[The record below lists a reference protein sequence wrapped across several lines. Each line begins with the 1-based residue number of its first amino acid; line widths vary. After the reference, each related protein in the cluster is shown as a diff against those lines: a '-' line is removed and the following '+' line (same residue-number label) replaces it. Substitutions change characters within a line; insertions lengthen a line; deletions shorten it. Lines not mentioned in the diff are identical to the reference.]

1 MSYRTRV
8 NEVQIF
14 GNNEYYSEWIEFIK
28 SQRIEVD
35 DDGCYDGEITDV
47 MGALKT
53 IEKIVMQLEKEY
65 REEKVDKWEDNYI
78 TDSESGKLYKSIF
91 NFSYIYD
98 KVVNDEEKKYSNH
111 LTDLLI
117 NIKNNS
123 YLFMPLAFLQ
133 ACGESIKK
141 GEVSRTEGRIYT
153 YSLVEGK
160 KIKVH
165 AG

>member
-1 MSYRTRV
+1 MSYRTSV
-8 NEVQIF
+8 NDVQIF
-14 GNNEYYSEWIEFIK
+14 GNNEYYPEWIEFIK
-28 SQRIEVD
+28 SQGIEVN

-53 IEKIVMQLEKEY
+53 IEKIVMQLEKEH

-78 TDSESGKLYKSIF
+78 TSENGELYKSLF

-98 KVVNDEEKKYSNH
+98 KVVDSEGKRYSNY

-117 NIKNNS
+117 EIKNNS
-123 YLFMPLAFLQ
+123 YVFMPLAFLQ
-133 ACGESIKK
+133 ACGENIKK
-141 GEVSRTEGRIYT
+141 GHISRTDGRLYT
-153 YSLVEGK
+153 YSLIDGK

>member
-1 MSYRTRV
+1 MSYRTSV
-8 NEVQIF
+8 NDVQIF
-14 GNNEYYSEWIEFIK
+14 GNNEYYPEWIEFIK
-28 SQRIEVD
+28 SQGIEVN

-53 IEKIVMQLEKEY
+53 IEKIVMQLEKEH

-78 TDSESGKLYKSIF
+78 TSESGELYKSLF
-91 NFSYIYD
+91 NFSYTYD
-98 KVVNDEEKKYSNH
+98 KVVDSEGKRYSNH

-117 NIKNNS
+117 EIKNNS
-123 YLFMPLAFLQ
+123 YVFMPLAFLQ

-141 GEVSRTEGRIYT
+141 GHISRTDGRLYT
-153 YSLVEGK
+153 YSLIDGK

>member
-1 MSYRTRV
+1 MSYRTSV
-8 NEVQIF
+8 NDVQIF
-14 GNNEYYSEWIEFIK
+14 GNNEYYPEWIEFIK
-28 SQRIEVD
+28 SQGIEVN

-53 IEKIVMQLEKEY
+53 IEKIVMQLEKEH

-78 TDSESGKLYKSIF
+78 TSESGELYKSLF

-98 KVVNDEEKKYSNH
+98 KVVDSEGKRYSNH

-117 NIKNNS
+117 EIKNNS
-123 YLFMPLAFLQ
+123 YVFMPLAFLQ

-141 GEVSRTEGRIYT
+141 GHISRTDGRLYT
-153 YSLVEGK
+153 YSLIDGK

>member
-1 MSYRTRV
+1 MSYRTSV

-14 GNNEYYSEWIEFIK
+14 GNNEYYPEWIEFIK
-28 SQRIEVD
+28 SQGIEVN

-53 IEKIVMQLEKEY
+53 IEKIVMQLEKEH

-78 TDSESGKLYKSIF
+78 TSESGELYKSLF

-98 KVVNDEEKKYSNH
+98 KVVDSEGKRYSNY

-117 NIKNNS
+117 EIKNNS
-123 YLFMPLAFLQ
+123 YVFMPLAFLQ
-133 ACGESIKK
+133 ACGENIKK
-141 GEVSRTEGRIYT
+141 GHISRTDGRLYT
-153 YSLVEGK
+153 YSLVDGK